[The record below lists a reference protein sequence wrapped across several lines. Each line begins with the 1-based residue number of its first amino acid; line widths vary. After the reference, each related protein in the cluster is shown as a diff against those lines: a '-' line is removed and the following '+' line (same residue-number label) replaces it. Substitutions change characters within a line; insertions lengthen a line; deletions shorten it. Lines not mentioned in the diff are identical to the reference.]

1 MPGIA
6 ACESAIVAANFPNA
20 ELVAMLS
27 GEPLYPASGYD
38 VAERCGV
45 PLPGG
50 LDLPVV
56 RMIKGLISRTQ

>member
-6 ACESAIVAANFPNA
+6 ACESASVAANFSNA
-20 ELVAMLS
+20 DLVATLS
-27 GEPLYPASGYD
+27 GEPLYAASGYD
-38 VAERCGV
+38 VVERCEV
-45 PLPGG
+45 PLAGG